1 MATRP
6 TISDVARLAG
16 VSVGT
21 VSHVLRG
28 KVRVSENLSL
38 RVHEAAAALGY
49 AVDPSAQ
56 ALRLGY
62 QNIVG
67 VGLLG
72 ARKEVEQ
79 AACAFLLPFAREL
92 RQYGMEALVLSPA
105 HSPVKDLCLEDF
117 TELVMRAK
125 RWHLHSLLICL
136 STEFSSC
143 TSINAEAY
151 VAGADTDKHRLF
163 PIAQSIS
170 ATQALPIFEVHLN
183 ALGTR
188 KLHGEGK
195 TASLEWRPLRVGSDS
210 AEGHCLTRGNIAECI
225 AAIMDSRAET
235 KVVG

>member
-1 MATRP
+1 MTKTP
-6 TISDVARLAG
+6 TMSDVALLAG

-28 KVRVSENLSL
+28 S
-38 RVHEAAAALGY
+38 VHEAAAALSY

-79 AACAFLLPFAREL
+79 AACTFLLPFAREL
-92 RQYGMEALVLSPA
+92 RRYGMEALVLSPT

-125 RWHLHSLLICL
+125 RSHLHSLLICL

-151 VAGADTDKHRLF
+151 VAGTDKQRFF
-163 PIAQSIS
+163 PIGQSIS
-170 ATQALPIFEVHLN
+170 GTRALPIFEVHLN
-183 ALGTR
+183 AHGTQGPR
-188 KLHGEGK
+188 GEK
-195 TASLEWRPLRVGSDS
+195 RSASLEWHPLRVGSDS
-210 AEGHCLTRGNIAECI
+210 AEGPSFTRGNIAECI
-225 AAIMDSRAET
+225 AAIMNSRAET